1 MSVFVPLK
9 ETSYSLFYSRDESA
23 AATFFYLGKT
33 EEPEEKEEESLPPKP
48 NPEAP
53 ENLVEEWM
61 YYRSLKPGE
70 SEFPLRNKQV
80 HIVIY
85 RNEYVAYNVLW
96 RFRNVC
102 SIPQYP
108 TFE

>member
-1 MSVFVPLK
+1 M
-9 ETSYSLFYSRDESA
+9 FYSRDESA
-23 AATFFYLGKT
+23 SATYFYHQKPQ
-33 EEPEEKEEESLPPKP
+33 EPEKDEASSPKP
-48 NPEAP
+48 NPEPP

-85 RNEYVAYNVLW
+85 RNEYV
-96 RFRNVC
+96 
-102 SIPQYP
+102 
-108 TFE
+108 TFDVM